1 MKNMKKSIVLM
12 CAAVV
17 FAATVA
23 PLLAQSAKGWMVRA
37 DRSTSASDPDGAGE
51 IKFMAMGGGFHAVN
65 PAAAV
70 YWNPVNTAS
79 GNYTLNASFQLLKPS
94 GHVNYYGLVLGGS
107 NLDNDKQ
114 AYLYF
119 LVGQNGTFM
128 ISRRTPDAPRPVA
141 VVPRTATPA
150 VKAPGADGT
159 SVNALEVRVA
169 GDKVDFVVNGTVV
182 HSAAKA
188 DLGGTTDGIGGMRV
202 NHQLE
207 VMITGFGIKA
217 GS

>member
-1 MKNMKKSIVLM
+1 MKRWMFVSAVAVVAIM
-12 CAAVV
+12 AAVQV
-17 FAATVA
+17 S
-23 PLLAQSAKGWMVRA
+23 AQSAKGWMVRA

-51 IKFMAMGGGFHAVN
+51 IKFMAMGGGFHAIN

-70 YWNPVNTAS
+70 YWNPANTVS
-79 GNYTLNASFQLLKPS
+79 GNYVVKGTFKLLKPS
-94 GHVNYYGLVLGGS
+94 GHANYYGLVLGGS
-107 NLDNDKQ
+107 NLDNEKQ

-119 LVGQNGTFM
+119 LVAQNGMWM

-141 VVPRTATPA
+141 VVP
-150 VKAPGADGT
+150 KAANDVVAKPGADGT

-188 DLGGTTDGIGGMRV
+188 DLGITTDGIAGLRV

-207 VMITGFGIKA
+207 VMITGFEVAK
-217 GS
+217 